1 MTENQVG
8 RAPARAKIGSQLAT
22 LAQACFRVSVP
33 AVGPDLVTILVLALF
48 SSCSAN
54 WAKDFETIK
63 LKQVSMD
70 NPDASV
76 TS

>member
-8 RAPARAKIGSQLAT
+8 RAPARAKIDSQLAT

-48 SSCSAN
+48 SSGSAN
-54 WAKDFETIK
+54 WAKDFETTK
-63 LKQVSMD
+63 LQQVWMD
-70 NPDASV
+70 NPSY
-76 TS
+76 

>member
-1 MTENQVG
+1 MTENQVD
-8 RAPARAKIGSQLAT
+8 RAPARTKIGSQLAT

-48 SSCSAN
+48 SSGSAN
-54 WAKDFETIK
+54 WAKGFETIK
-63 LKQVSMD
+63 LKQVAMGK
-70 NPDASV
+70 PDASV